1 MQSLTSSAQIEE
13 QVKAIA
19 LSCKHYLRKH
29 YGDQFLELILYG
41 SSTDKGATH
50 ESDIDLLLLLHEPFD
65 YFRELQTIV
74 DLLQPLQLQSDLL
87 ISAKPASKKEFE
99 EGSIQ
104 LYRNIRREGIML

>member
-1 MQSLTSSAQIEE
+1 MQSLTPSVQIEE

-19 LSCKHYLRKH
+19 LSCKQDLQKY
-29 YGDQFLELILYG
+29 YGNQFSELILYG
-41 SSTDKGATH
+41 SSARRDSIP
-50 ESDIDLLLLLHEPFD
+50 ESDIDLLLLLQEPFD

-74 DLLQPLQLQSDLL
+74 SLLQPLQLRSDLL
-87 ISAKPASKKEFE
+87 ISAKPASMKEFE